1 MNHQSLYTAVEL
13 DMCSVCLYNNN
24 IILDL
29 LIFLD
34 PPVQPTVN
42 TSSIMPVYLTIN
54 NYNLSL
60 ECVTV
65 DIPNS
70 GYKWEKAG
78 DPLQRM
84 EGENSSQMTIKNL
97 KPEDSGDYRCIV
109 SNSTGAIESRY
120 KKIEAKGNCLFT

>member
-34 PPVQPTVN
+34 PPIQPTVN

-60 ECVTV
+60 VCVTV

-78 DPLQRM
+78 KQM
-84 EGENSSQMTIKNL
+84 EGENSSLMTIKNL
-97 KPEDSGDYRCIV
+97 KPEDSGDYQCIV
-109 SNSTGAIESRY
+109 SNSTGEIKSRY
-120 KKIEAKGNCLFT
+120 KKVEAKGNCLFT